1 MYSFLGVAEVMTSL
15 TAIEHGIKLRPERT
29 PNEGGTTTPKW
40 TDFQELKAIKFE
52 KSHESKQLMLLSMN
66 KT

>member
-1 MYSFLGVAEVMTSL
+1 MYSFLRVAEVMTSL

-40 TDFQELKAIKFE
+40 TDFQELKTIKFE
-52 KSHESKQLMLLSMN
+52 KSHKSTE
-66 KT
+66 THVTIHE